1 MGYTH
6 YFNRTVSLSEEQAA
20 QLCEDAA
27 KIVTYWFDHTPNSA
41 ALFTRRETRSGK
53 WDRYSE
59 NSEKQLNILS
69 SADNREEKLAC
80 LWKEAEEIFICPD
93 EETVPSESF
102 NFPFHGDSFLF
113 CKTNHAEGFGPLVY
127 GLFYFLKLSGFGKV
141 STDYQSAETRAG
153 RKLVKALFPEL
164 ITVRGSR
171 KGEAVL

>member
-6 YFNRTVSLSEEQAA
+6 YFKRTVSLSEEQAA
-20 QLCEDAA
+20 QLCEDVA

-41 ALFTRRETRSGK
+41 ALFTRRGTRFGK
-53 WDRYSE
+53 WVRYSE

-69 SADNREEKLAC
+69 SLDNREEKLAC

-113 CKTNHAEGFGPLVY
+113 CKTNRAEGFGPLAY
-127 GLFYFLKLSGFGKV
+127 GLFYFLKLSGIGKV
-141 STDYQSAETRAG
+141 STDGQSAETRAG
-153 RKLVKALFPEL
+153 RKLVKTVFPEL
-164 ITVRGSR
+164 FTKIGSR
-171 KGEAVL
+171 K